1 MDKIEPII
9 VPKASDVLA
18 NRLRSMILGGKLAT
32 GASLPTERE
41 LVTET
46 GLSRSSVREA
56 LRILEIEGLITTRPG
71 RTGGSVVTLPGRA
84 SIVRSMELFV
94 RTHGV
99 RLEALLECRIGLEPF
114 LARLAA
120 RNCTEAA
127 LQEIRRLHKEFIASV
142 DDVPRYKRVNLE
154 WHLAVAR
161 ASCNEPLIALMEA
174 IAEPIMDAAGYQQV
188 TTDEIRRKTVRAHEK
203 ILRAIES
210 GDEDAAFNA
219 MERHVSAYGKI
230 VREAL
235 SVETVER
242 IE

>member
-1 MDKIEPII
+1 MEKLAPII

-18 NRLRSMILGGKLAT
+18 NRLRNMILGGQLTT
-32 GASLPTERE
+32 GDPLPTERE
-41 LVTET
+41 LVAET

-56 LRILEIEGLITTRPG
+56 LRILEIEGLINTRPG

-120 RNCTEAA
+120 RNRTQSA
-127 LQEIRRLHKEFIASV
+127 LQEIRDLHKAFIASV

-161 ASCNEPLIALMEA
+161 ASGNEPLTAFMEA

-188 TTDEIRRKTVRAHEK
+188 TTDEIRRKTVRAHER
-203 ILRAIES
+203 ILRAIEAQ
-210 GDEDAAFNA
+210 DEDAAFAA

-230 VREAL
+230 VREAMRAG
-235 SVETVER
+235 T
-242 IE
+242 IK